1 MYNGL
6 FWNTNLIYAIWVLEI
21 IAGNGLVFSDVRNK
35 MRDNQKALYGVQ
47 DSYAQESECGSD
59 QRDIIQR
66 IPGESQLN
74 IRQVKLKHLDRVA
87 ATASPVLKTPTRVW
101 YACLY

>member
-1 MYNGL
+1 M
-6 FWNTNLIYAIWVLEI
+6 
-21 IAGNGLVFSDVRNK
+21 VFSDVRNK

-47 DSYAQESECGSD
+47 DSYTQEGECGSD

-74 IRQVKLKHLDRVA
+74 IKQVKLKHLNRVA
-87 ATASPVLKTPTRVW
+87 ATASPVLKTPTMKRSIN
-101 YACLY
+101 LTSENK